1 MYFSDIADELKYPA
15 KFSQRMRSEH
25 MKIIEYATTHFTIS
39 RQWQIDVIRL
49 MNTVTCSIIQNEAVA
64 IDYEQDDLI
73 RQIAPMLLIDDEI
86 KKILSR
92 YHCDHLYIKW
102 GKIEW
107 DLEEAAPVISNAAP
121 APTSAKA
128 APVQTVETSKED
140 LYLRAPQYP
149 RYDTQKYYL
158 NQIIGSEHFYIHSSL
173 PIIPEKQND
182 ISCTTDVSMMTD
194 KDLLK
199 LYPNHLIRTRHALMY
214 EPIDGID
221 YDEDLGL
228 ILPIEGYTKKM
239 LRDNILQYP
248 HFYQLTRI
256 VDGEEISFYK
266 HIEID
271 GELHDTLSV
280 WDMLPDTG
288 KLPKTAEFIKEYII
302 RRYLLE
308 RDKGVEHKYPLR
320 GSLQPYLTLFAPAEF
335 YTRHNCGDPVKLAR
349 QCVNARVDFFKTRNP
364 YLVRYRNALKGQP
377 TYSTIDCPFKP
388 YCRRNLC
395 NASCPD
401 NAEISYLLERNRI
414 SHDDHVFMS
423 DDKALSDVS
432 EWLTAAS
439 NSYRVVISPNSAE
452 TASALLYAA
461 ICNSWYGNRHQCAV
475 YHLNFATYLDTTQKS
490 WGAAGLTDEME
501 YEQIF
506 IAKAK
511 MLIIS
516 NLEYVKFNDF
526 AAQTLLNLVHTR
538 QTQKLGSI
546 IVAPKISTLMGN
558 GMFYERM
565 KQVLGE
571 VVLNK

>member
-1 MYFSDIADELKYPA
+1 MLFTAIADELKYPLRF
-15 KFSQRMRSEH
+15 KQRLRTEH
-25 MKIIEYATTHFTIS
+25 LKIIEYGVKHCQKNRTWHKRIIF
-39 RQWQIDVIRL
+39 L
-49 MNTVTCSIIQNEAVA
+49 MNTVSCYIVQGESFS
-64 IDYEQDDLI
+64 IDYEHDDLLDTF
-73 RQIAPMLLIDDEI
+73 PLMNDDEAKDILESNYCESAFI
-86 KKILSR
+86 KFFS
-92 YHCDHLYIKW
+92 
-102 GKIEW
+102 IEW
-107 DLEEAAPVISNAAP
+107 DIKPVESDNKSTASAPLPIKSASVAP
-121 APTSAKA
+121 S
-128 APVQTVETSKED
+128 ETPKED

-149 RYDTQKYYL
+149 RYDTQKYWL
-158 NQIIGSEHFYIHSSL
+158 NEMIGSEHFYMHSSL

-199 LYPNHLIRTRHALMY
+199 LYPNHLIRTRHAVMY
-214 EPIDGID
+214 EPIDDID

-228 ILPIEGYTKKM
+228 ILPIKGYTKKM

-256 VDGEEISFYK
+256 VGGEEISFYR

-271 GELHDTLSV
+271 GELHDTLNV
-280 WDMLPDTG
+280 WDTLPDTK

-335 YTRHNCGDPVKLAR
+335 YTKHKCGEPVELAR

-364 YLVRYRNALKGQP
+364 YLVRYRNALGGQP
-377 TYSTIDCPFKP
+377 TYNTIDCPFKP
-388 YCRRNLC
+388 YCRKLLC
-395 NASCPD
+395 DASCPD
-401 NAEISYLLERNRI
+401 NAEFSFLMERNKI
-414 SHDDHVFMS
+414 SHNDQVFMS
-423 DDKALSDVS
+423 DTRTLSDVS

-439 NSYRVVISPNSAE
+439 NSYKVVISPNSSE
-452 TASALLYAA
+452 TASALSYAA
-461 ICNSWYGNRHQCAV
+461 ICNSWYGNRFHCAV
-475 YHLNFATYLDTTQKS
+475 YHLNFATYLDTVQKS
-490 WGAAGLTDEME
+490 WGMAALTDEME

-506 IAKAK
+506 IAKAR
-511 MLIIS
+511 MLIVS

-546 IVAPKISTLMGN
+546 VVSPNLPSLMGS
-558 GMFYERM
+558 GMFFDRM
-565 KQVLGE
+565 KQVFGE
-571 VVLNK
+571 AVLNK